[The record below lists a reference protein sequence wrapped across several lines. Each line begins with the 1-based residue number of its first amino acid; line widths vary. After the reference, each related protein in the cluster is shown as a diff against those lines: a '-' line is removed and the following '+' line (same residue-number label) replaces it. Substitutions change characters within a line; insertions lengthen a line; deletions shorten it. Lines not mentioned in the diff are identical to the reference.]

1 MREDATELSVVV
13 IALSAPS
20 GQRVASI
27 LDTSPLN
34 RTNCDKKKIGEQTA
48 ENQKVTI
55 HSLIELPEGHQV
67 PTDMDK
73 QFIV

>member
-1 MREDATELSVVV
+1 MSVVV

-55 HSLIELPEGHQV
+55 HSLDLTRLIELPEGHQV
-67 PTDMDK
+67 PTDMGK